1 MWHCGIEIMWHVGHL
16 VLWKV
21 TEHDNDNND
30 GFPPKNLNLQ
40 NFKVKIFLRIRE
52 RKIKKDLN
60 GTKNGLEGTSPPPI
74 NGVTGRKF
82 LDS

>member
-1 MWHCGIEIMWHVGHL
+1 MWHCGIEIMWHVGHM

-40 NFKVKIFLRIRE
+40 NFKSKDISQNT
-52 RKIKKDLN
+52 RK
-60 GTKNGLEGTSPPPI
+60 KN
-74 NGVTGRKF
+74 
-82 LDS
+82 